1 VYSQVLFVHD
11 ASDHS
16 VKHLFVMVAYGL
28 FAGCC
33 GIKLCLIDNAVSDW
47 SRIAWVALK
56 RHCQHTIMKNTQTFT
71 LCKFSYT
78 RYKNSSKLGSHSFAQ
93 IFSHNGLQPAPAT
106 IEHLNGAG
114 FAFGDELPLLLKD
127 PIRNGAGLF
136 LKLLLQGYSMLRLS
150 TLAIPRYLKTAS
162 IIGAY

>member
-1 VYSQVLFVHD
+1 
-11 ASDHS
+11 
-16 VKHLFVMVAYGL
+16 MVAYGL

-93 IFSHNGLQPAPAT
+93 IFSHNGLQTAPAT

-114 FAFGDELPLLLKD
+114 FAFGDEFPLLLKA
-127 PIRNGAGLF
+127 PIRNNAGSFFELLF
-136 LKLLLQGYSMLRLS
+136 TLQAKLVVCRIASKRILHREDPDTPLLERVH
-150 TLAIPRYLKTAS
+150 RD
-162 IIGAY
+162 